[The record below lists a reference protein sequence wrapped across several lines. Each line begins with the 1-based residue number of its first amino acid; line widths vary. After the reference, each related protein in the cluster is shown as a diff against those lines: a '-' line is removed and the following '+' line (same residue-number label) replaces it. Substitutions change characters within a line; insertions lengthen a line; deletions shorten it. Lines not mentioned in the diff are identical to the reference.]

1 MRRRHGAYGVQT
13 MAADDPADAR
23 GGAPAP
29 PAGRSGPVLRV
40 VLLQAGAA
48 LAAGAGFWFWKGD
61 AAGLA
66 GLAGGLIVATGS
78 ALFGWWMFR
87 PGIAAAPRL
96 ASAMFGAVGLKWLW
110 FVLAL
115 FYALAR
121 LKLAPGPL
129 LAGMV
134 IAQVGLWGAMAR
146 PR

>member
-1 MRRRHGAYGVQT
+1 
-13 MAADDPADAR
+13 
-23 GGAPAP
+23 
-29 PAGRSGPVLRV
+29 V
-40 VLLQAGAA
+40 VLVQVGCA
-48 LAAGAGFWFWKGD
+48 LLTGAGSWLWKGD

-66 GLAGGLIVATGS
+66 GVAGGLIVATGS

-87 PGIAAAPRL
+87 PGVAGAPRL
-96 ASAMFGAVGLKWLW
+96 ASAMFGAVALKWLW
-110 FVLAL
+110 FLLAL